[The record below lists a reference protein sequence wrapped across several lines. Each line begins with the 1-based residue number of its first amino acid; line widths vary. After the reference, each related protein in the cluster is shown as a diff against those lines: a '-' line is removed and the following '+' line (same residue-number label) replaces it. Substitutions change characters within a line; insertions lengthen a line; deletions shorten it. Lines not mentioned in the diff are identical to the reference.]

1 MNTRSLP
8 GKLHDTSRS
17 TRHRLHPVVRPARA
31 RWIGAIRTVLDY
43 LDTHPT
49 GCEIAARRILRES
62 RG

>member
-8 GKLHDTSRS
+8 GKFRDTSRS
-17 TRHRLHPVVRPARA
+17 TRHRLHPVVGPARSP
-31 RWIGAIRTVLDY
+31 WIDAIRTALAY
-43 LDTHPT
+43 LREHPT